1 MKKIELK
8 TRRLLREIFK
18 GVSLTSLAFVFQA
31 CYGPLPDDRFCDVNF
46 TGVVVS
52 KSTNLPVE
60 GIAVVIQNGARNT
73 GYTDING
80 RFSIYAAIPGLSA
93 NGVTVKVSFQDIDGS
108 ANGHFDD
115 TTVSVLCRCNE
126 KATVDVELLEL
137 PNE

>member
-31 CYGPLPDDRFCDVNF
+31 CYGPLPDDRYCDVNF

-60 GIAVVIQNGARNT
+60 GIKVVVGDGIVSGF
-73 GYTDING
+73 TDTDG
-80 RFSIYAAIPGLSA
+80 KYSIYSAIPGSSA

-126 KATVDVELLEL
+126 KATVDVELLEI